1 MNMAIASIAGDNVS
15 AVKNL
20 IMKFQAEKQ
29 QHEEALK
36 SMDQQLAQM
45 EQEFELQKIA
55 AKGEEDRKTLE
66 VKNYLDQQIELIRAD
81 ANMIS
86 YNADVPEAEKTAG
99 LARLEEA
106 RAQVERDKVQVEREK
121 SYIDAA
127 SKAADRAVKMHD
139 IDTKLKIAK
148 ENKNKYN
155 FKSKRVL
162 KIILN

>member
-1 MNMAIASIAGDNVS
+1 
-15 AVKNL
+15 
-20 IMKFQAEKQ
+20 
-29 QHEEALK
+29 
-36 SMDQQLAQM
+36 MDQQLAQM

-86 YNADVPEAEKTAG
+86 YNADVPETEKTAG

-148 ENKNKYN
+148 ENKI
-155 FKSKRVL
+155 STIL
-162 KIILN
+162 KVKEY